1 MVNDNT
7 IFKKWNFFQLKNLHL
22 KMNNVSWSLKVWEKY
37 IKESNKKFERTDYL
51 PSILIYWSLIF
62 VYLSRRPLIFLT
74 NNARSNSQSLKY
86 KNFTW
91 SGWADI

>member
-7 IFKKWNFFQLKNLHL
+7 IFKKWNLFQIKNLHL